1 MAEKKERLNIVFM
14 GTPEFAAHILRKVAA
29 WQGGFV
35 SAVYTQPDRPAG
47 RGHKLM
53 PSAVKM
59 VAQELGLPVLQPVNF
74 KSEEARQ
81 ALADLKPDILAVAAY
96 GLILPQAVL
105 DSAALAPLNVHGSLL
120 PKYRGAAP
128 IQRAIM
134 DGEPETGVCIMHMQA
149 ALDAGAVYARAALP
163 TAGHTAG
170 SMHDALAELGGEL
183 LVHVLEQFSQGIPPC
198 QPQDESLATFAPKIT
213 KAEGNIDWNRPCAVV
228 DAHIRGVTPWP
239 AARVQ
244 CRLEGKE
251 AFVLTIAK
259 GCVGQPKP
267 TGAQA
272 GELWLVPQ
280 GLGIATA
287 DALYM
292 LEQVRPA
299 DRKAMDARAFANGY
313 LQGCAQGLCGRVS

>member
-1 MAEKKERLNIVFM
+1 MAEKKDKLNIVFM
-14 GTPEFAAHILRKVAA
+14 GTPEFAAIILRKVAA
-29 WQGGFV
+29 WQGGCI

-53 PSAVKM
+53 PSAVK
-59 VAQELGLPVLQPVNF
+59 VAAQELDLPVFQPLNF
-74 KSEEARQ
+74 KTEEAKQ
-81 ALADLKPDILAVAAY
+81 QLAALKPDILAVAAY
-96 GLILPQAVL
+96 GLLLPQSVL

-149 ALDAGAVYARAALP
+149 ALDAGPVYARAAIG

-170 SMHDALAELGGEL
+170 SMHDALAVLGGDVL
-183 LVHVLEQFSQGIPPC
+183 ISVLEQFRQGIPPC
-198 QPQDESLATFAPKIT
+198 QPQDESLVTFAPKIS
-213 KAEGNIDWNRPCAVV
+213 KAEGIIDWNRPCAVV

-244 CRLEGKE
+244 CCLTGREPF
-251 AFVLTIAK
+251 ALTIAK
-259 GCVGQPKP
+259 GRVGQAKP
-267 TGAQA
+267 AGAQA
-272 GELWLVPQ
+272 GELWLLPQ

-292 LEQVRPA
+292 LEEVRPA
-299 DRKAMDARAFANGY
+299 DRKAMAAPAFVNGY
-313 LQGCAQGLCGRVS
+313 LQGAQGLCGRVC